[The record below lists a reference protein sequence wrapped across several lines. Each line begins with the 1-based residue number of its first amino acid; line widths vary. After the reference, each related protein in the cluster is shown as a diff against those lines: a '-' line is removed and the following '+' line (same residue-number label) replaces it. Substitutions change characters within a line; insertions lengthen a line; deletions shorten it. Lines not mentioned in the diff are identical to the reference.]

1 MSFILQLFHAPKVK
15 TLGEAEAFVR
25 SPRNGTFEDHERF
38 ESFVKAIT
46 AVYPDLSDEDEDG
59 DDDRNVW
66 GSGISAGTIGKA
78 VLVISLKTELVELE
92 LMMKLADV
100 AAKSGLHVLDP
111 QNALLFRDDHHVVN
125 ARGVATQLRRAA

>member
-15 TLGEAEAFVR
+15 TLGEAESFIR

-38 ESFVKAIT
+38 EAFVKAIT
-46 AVYPDLSDEDEDG
+46 AVYPDLSDEDDDG

-66 GSGISAGTIGKA
+66 GSGISAGSIGKA
-78 VLVISLKTELVELE
+78 VLVISPKTQLVELE
-92 LMMKLADV
+92 LMMKLAEV
-100 AAKSGLHVLDP
+100 AAESGLHVLDP
-111 QNALLFRDDHHVVN
+111 QNALLFRDDRHVVN